1 MEASISKEVSAR
13 LERVNW
19 DLLKTRYGIS
29 KESIVHNP
37 FIAAQLAY
45 GQYTDLV
52 PGNTGEIS
60 GLFSLRAYPRGEGN
74 DYLIKVYTME
84 RPKTMNDTLYLYK
97 QPIKDPEV
105 KAALLARNEW
115 ELSDGSKRM
124 GPAFAGGG
132 KPVTIELDGKQQQ
145 MLVSI
150 HQATNRIV
158 GMPVSQVKAILLDK
172 EGNARGKGLYGRK
185 FTADEAKELAEG
197 KPVLLHNCKHKD
209 GTLFSCYA
217 QFDVSQKQVVP
228 CHPVVLRVQVEQ
240 QVETK
245 ESAKEIVKET
255 AKKTQAKPKKP
266 KAAVEEKTISKGPRL

>member
-13 LERVNW
+13 LERINW

-29 KESIVHNP
+29 KESIVQNP

-60 GLFSLRAYPRGEGN
+60 GMFSLRAYPRGEGN
-74 DYLIKVYTME
+74 DYLVKVYTME
-84 RPKTMNDTLYLYK
+84 RPKTMNDTLYLYR
-97 QPIKDPEV
+97 QPITDPEV
-105 KAALLARNEW
+105 KAALLAKNEW
-115 ELSDGSKRM
+115 ELTDGTKRI

-132 KPVTIELDGKQQQ
+132 KPITIELDGKKQQ

-158 GMPVSQVKAILLDK
+158 GMPVSQVKAYLLDK
-172 EGNARGKGLYGRK
+172 EGNSRGKSLYGRK
-185 FTADEAKELAEG
+185 FTADEARELAEG
-197 KPVLLHNCKHKD
+197 KPVLLHNCRHKD

-228 CHPVVLRVQVEQ
+228 CHPVVLKVQVEQ

-245 ESAKEIVKET
+245 ESAKENVKET
-255 AKKTQAKPKKP
+255 VKKTQAKPKKP
-266 KAAVEEKTISKGPRL
+266 KVAVEEKTVSKGMKL